1 MYVTKA
7 KYFEICRNNK
17 QLLTKMYTVTDD
29 KEKVSHSNYKR
40 DFFNALFHN
49 VVIGIK

>member
-1 MYVTKA
+1 MFFKQNILIYV
-7 KYFEICRNNK
+7 NK
-17 QLLTKMYTVTDD
+17 LQLLAKMYTVTDYN
-29 KEKVSHSNYKR
+29 KKISHSNYKR

>member
-1 MYVTKA
+1 MYATQA
-7 KYFEICRNNK
+7 KYFEICRNNL
-17 QLLTKMYTVTDD
+17 QLLAKMYTETDN
-29 KEKVSHSNYKR
+29 KEKISYSNYKR